1 VGEPLKRSVMRL
13 SVGHGSIQVSG
24 ENINEILTGWAK
36 RHGLRISNT
45 YRNQFYSVDI
55 VDDAG
60 GSYEISVVV
69 DVQPGFHKVR
79 ASSNRRR
86 NCGFVGVEPQDLDG
100 MLERAYVKVIKW
112 VDKTGGSKIFAA

>member
-1 VGEPLKRSVMRL
+1 MGVFDVRNE
-13 SVGHGSIQVSG
+13 SID
-24 ENINEILTGWAK
+24 EILTGWAK

-45 YRNQFYSVDI
+45 YRNRFYYVDI

-60 GSYEISVVV
+60 GRYEISVVV
-69 DVQPGFHKVR
+69 DAQPGFHKVR

-100 MLERAYVKVIKW
+100 ILERAYVKVLKW
-112 VDKTGGSKIFAA
+112 MATTGGSKISAA